1 MLLVN
6 NYKCKHMTTYPSDLS
21 DSQWQVIEPFLSD
34 KRKRKYT
41 YKALLNAIFYLVK
54 TGCQW
59 RMLPSDYPKWQSVY
73 FYFSRWKREGTLE
86 QIQLALVEKIRTQA
100 GKKAEPTAAI
110 IDAQSVKTTLVGGEA
125 RGFDG
130 GKKVKGTKR
139 HIVVDT
145 MGLVLMVVIHSAG
158 LQDRDGARE
167 VLTAL
172 KGLWVSIIKVFA
184 DGGYRGKLVE
194 WVKQKLNYELRIIKR
209 DELHSFK
216 VLPRR
221 WIVER
226 TFAWLDTNRRSSK
239 DYERLIESSQ
249 AMTHL
254 AAIRIMLL
262 KS

>member
-6 NYKCKHMTTYPSDLS
+6 NYKFKHMTIYPTDLS
-21 DSQWQVIEPFLSD
+21 DSQWQVIEPFLLD
-34 KRKRKYT
+34 KRKRKYS
-41 YKALLNAIFYLVK
+41 YRGLLNAILYLVK

-59 RMLPSDYPKWQSVY
+59 RMLPKDYPKWQSVY

-86 QIQLALVEKIRTQA
+86 QIQLALVEKIRIRA

-110 IDAQSVKTTLVGGEA
+110 LDAQSVKTTLVGGEA

-130 GKKVKGTKR
+130 GKKVKGRKR

-158 LQDRDGARE
+158 VQDRDGAKE

-172 KGLWVSIIKVFA
+172 KGLWTGIIKVFA

-194 WVKQKLNYELRIIKR
+194 WVKQKLNYELEIIKR
-209 DELHSFK
+209 DELHRFK
-216 VLPRR
+216 VLPKR

-254 AAIRIMLL
+254 ATIRIMLL
-262 KS
+262 KF